1 MFAELLERDRG
12 TQRALPSDMHGTT
25 TLETINGEQFAT
37 VTDLLLFRA
46 RTTQRRFS
54 TNKAAFAN
62 DVRVIERGN
71 EARASVALR
80 RSRPSIPSLVAHP
93 RVSQQTT
100 SRDPDHTLFVRAR
113 KLGTSTTSAAVVATA
128 FAIAILLTT
137 FLS

>member
-1 MFAELLERDRG
+1 M
-12 TQRALPSDMHGTT
+12 
-25 TLETINGEQFAT
+25 
-37 VTDLLLFRA
+37 TDLLLFRA
-46 RTTQRRFS
+46 RTTRRRFS

-62 DVRVIERGN
+62 DVRIISREPGSRGTWERGN